1 LGDDGEGVDGVMEN
15 KVEMERKVSELVGRK
30 EEAAEVLTSGSSDA
44 VTSFSELHFSF
55 GYLQR
60 TYYFS
65 LLSSFAF
72 IHQL

>member
-44 VTSFSELHFSF
+44 VSILF
-55 GYLQR
+55 
-60 TYYFS
+60 
-65 LLSSFAF
+65 
-72 IHQL
+72 